1 MKRYVP
7 AGCRKCDFEGREMPR
22 RCKLGLCN
30 TYEESYFIMDVD
42 YEIGCASLEEF
53 NEKYGTDWEEKKTLT

>member
-1 MKRYVP
+1 
-7 AGCRKCDFEGREMPR
+7 MPR